1 MDMTA
6 LYKLSCGLYVITT
19 VDGGRGVGCV
29 VNTVT
34 QVTAEPVQ
42 VMVAINKENFTAGAV
57 QRAGRFAVSV
67 LTESAPMELIGRFG
81 FRSSK
86 DEDKFEGLKAVAVE
100 QRFREPILGNLF
112 RDGGEAL
119 APQLD
124 GFIEALTN
132 APMAPQFHSRKGMD
146 LVENV
151 KWIAKSAYGVPED
164 RILLKDG
171 FIDSL
176 TAARGLCREAGVSLD
191 DLAVVVVK
199 SPATM
204 TDDDTKPEEER
215 TVTLKKVE
223 VHAGAGV
230 VHVNLTTSL
239 TTPMPKIV

>member
-86 DEDKFEGLKAVAVE
+86 DEDKFEGLRAVE
-100 QRFREPILGNLF
+100 FKALPCPAEHVNAVLVCKVKETVDAGTHLLFIAEVEDAETLSKEPSMTYAYYHAVKKGKT
-112 RDGGEAL
+112 
-119 APQLD
+119 PK
-124 GFIEALTN
+124 N
-132 APMAPQFHSRKGMD
+132 APS
-146 LVENV
+146 
-151 KWIAKSAYGVPED
+151 Y
-164 RILLKDG
+164 
-171 FIDSL
+171 
-176 TAARGLCREAGVSLD
+176 
-191 DLAVVVVK
+191 
-199 SPATM
+199 
-204 TDDDTKPEEER
+204 KPEEKKGGWR
-215 TVTLKKVE
+215 CTVCGYQKEGSLPAGFKCPLC
-223 VHAGAGV
+223 GAGV
-230 VHVNLTTSL
+230 DKFERVQG
-239 TTPMPKIV
+239 